1 MYQSSFTLE
10 NPKGLHARPSALL
23 AQEALNHV
31 CSIIITKN
39 DFTADAKSIL
49 DIMQLEAL
57 QNDILTVQADGPDE
71 HEAVEAIG
79 RIFRLLYED

>member
-23 AQEALNHV
+23 AQEAMNHQ
-31 CSIIITKN
+31 CNILITKN
-39 DFTADAKSIL
+39 DFTANAKSIL

-57 QNDILTVQADGPDE
+57 QNDTLMVQADGPNE
-71 HEAVEAIG
+71 YEAVEAIG
-79 RIFRLLYED
+79 RVFSIIYDD